1 MYSFEFQTIDSFEET
16 TRFEKGFY
24 LWIWHANKIPPH
36 IGCSING
43 KYFSLKVKGKDNGI
57 DSFKAFQLIQKKSI
71 PALFIELNQSI
82 IPSYLQ
88 EVYDRYQHAEP
99 NIATCL
105 TPISQLF
112 NCLSEVRQLSELLK
126 YLQDRNKIEKVFGV
140 NLDNDYRG
148 ILNYNQ
154 EDITNRLQKL
164 KDVKREKHIS
174 KTS

>member
-1 MYSFEFQTIDSFEET
+1 MYSFEFSDIQPLSVT
-16 TRFEKGFY
+16 TRFEDGFF

-57 DSFKAFQLIQKKSI
+57 DSFKAFQLIQKKSV
-71 PALFIELNQSI
+71 PTLFVELNQSI
-82 IPSYLQ
+82 NASYVQ
-88 EVYDRYQHAEP
+88 EVFDGYQHAEP
-99 NIATCL
+99 QIATCL

-112 NCLSEVRQLSELLK
+112 NCLTNVKQLSELLK

-148 ILNYNQ
+148 ILNYSQ

-164 KDVKREKHIS
+164 KDVKREKYIS